1 MIEQRNPLHGCIASL
16 LFVVVVM
23 LALVGGCSYISHN
36 VANIADSVGQTAQVK
51 VTQRES
57 TERTRI
63 EWDGR
68 VQIAEINADV
78 AKKTD
83 FTFILFWL
91 ARFGVWAG
99 SIAVLS
105 AGALWIYERVTD
117 EPTTT
122 TAD

>member
-1 MIEQRNPLHGCIASL
+1 MERYPSSAGIMASL
-16 LFVVVVM
+16 LVVLILSSV
-23 LALVGGCSYISHN
+23 LVGSVWAVGN
-36 VANIADSVGQTAQVK
+36 VVADVVGSFSNV
-51 VTQRES
+51 VTTGTVERNH

-68 VQIAEINADV
+68 VEIARINADV

-83 FTFILFWL
+83 FTFLLFWL

-105 AGALWIYERVTD
+105 VFALWAYEKVTD
-117 EPTTT
+117 EPATSTH
-122 TAD
+122 